1 MLLASKVDEA
11 VTGGKAGVLE
21 RLDAVPVET
30 VMDAMVGGSE
40 DRLLDSVV
48 DDGLVDG
55 VVNNWCGL
63 RHWDHTA
70 AHLAGK
76 LHRDLPAVGRT
87 KLG

>member
-1 MLLASKVDEA
+1 M
-11 VTGGKAGVLE
+11 
-21 RLDAVPVET
+21 T

-40 DRLLDSVV
+40 DRLLDGVV

-76 LHRDLPAVGRT
+76 LHRDLPA
-87 KLG
+87 KDSADFLFKSESFEIIMKIIFA

>member
-1 MLLASKVDEA
+1 
-11 VTGGKAGVLE
+11 
-21 RLDAVPVET
+21 
-30 VMDAMVGGSE
+30 MDAMVGGSE

-76 LHRDLPAVGRT
+76 AVCQSGRPPIALNT
-87 KLG
+87 SISLG

>member
-1 MLLASKVDEA
+1 MLASKVDEA

-21 RLDAVPVET
+21 RLLLDAEVET

-40 DRLLDSVV
+40 DRLVDSVV

-55 VVNNWCGL
+55 VVNNWCRL